1 MPFRQ
6 ASDTIRRNFNIT
18 VSPDTIRRAT
28 ETIGLEEF
36 DKQKQE
42 LTGKEI
48 LECEEQPIP
57 EQIYLQIDGSM
68 VNTTTEGWKE
78 YKSALFYDKN
88 DTVKSGSKE
97 RLSIIKKKLT
107 GALGQGYDD
116 LIDRLRKLLIKAG
129 AYGAKSIVLISDGS
143 EWIEKVFQ
151 KLVPGGVMILDWY
164 HACEH
169 LWNCAKEL
177 FGQDSEQA
185 DNWVRFYK
193 YLLLNGCENYMLER
207 LLEKAEHTENQTPI
221 RDLYSYFDTRRDR
234 IRYSTFIKEGHPI
247 GSGAVESAHK
257 YAIQTRLKLAGAR
270 WNIENANGV
279 AQLRNTYLSGG
290 WDDLWQKA
298 A

>member
-1 MPFRQ
+1 M
-6 ASDTIRRNFNIT
+6 I
-18 VSPDTIRRAT
+18 
-28 ETIGLEEF
+28 
-36 DKQKQE
+36 
-42 LTGKEI
+42 
-48 LECEEQPIP
+48 
-57 EQIYLQIDGSM
+57 
-68 VNTTTEGWKE
+68 
-78 YKSALFYDKN
+78 KN

-107 GALGQGYDD
+107 GALGQGYND

-151 KLVPGGVMILDWY
+151 KLVPGGFMILDWY

-207 LLEKAEHTENQTPI
+207 LLEKAEHTEKSN
-221 RDLYSYFDTRRDR
+221 SYQGLVLLF
-234 IRYSTFIKEGHPI
+234 RYS
-247 GSGAVESAHK
+247 
-257 YAIQTRLKLAGAR
+257 
-270 WNIENANGV
+270 
-279 AQLRNTYLSGG
+279 
-290 WDDLWQKA
+290 
-298 A
+298 